1 MRMNWKRLGAFSL
14 SLALTLSMLSGCQG
28 GGNPSSSASGSGSSS
43 GEETKQVEPMD
54 LTGVTDPYQATAGIA
69 GDTVVAK
76 AGDVEITADWL
87 LYFTAVS
94 ASNYAQIYTA
104 AEIPWD
110 TQVEEGKTLEASILE
125 DALDSAVMYELISE
139 KARAEGLSFS
149 VDAQKSLANGLVS
162 MASQA
167 GSDELLEH
175 TLWANALTQDLFS
188 RQFEASDLYNQ
199 LQNLLYGEGAAEYPA
214 DEQVLAY
221 AQDELGYYK
230 AKHILL
236 KTVDTS
242 KPITDENG
250 SPTGEYEPLDAAVV
264 AEKKALAEELLA
276 QLQAA
281 GDKETLFDQLMQ
293 TYSEDTAADGTVNGA
308 EGYTAA
314 PGQMVAPF
322 EEAALALAD
331 GEVSGVV
338 ESPYGYHI
346 ILRLPLDPADFRDA
360 YVAQQ
365 MPDLRQG
372 WMDADPVQPTPEL
385 EQIDPAVFYENLQ
398 TVRAAIQQALAA
410 QEETEGGDT
419 AASSAAGST
428 SAG

>member
-1 MRMNWKRLGAFSL
+1 MRMNWKRLGALSL

-28 GGNPSSSASGSGSSS
+28 GGNLSSSASGSGSSS

-110 TQVEEGKTLEASILE
+110 TQVEEGKTLETSILE

-242 KPITDENG
+242 KPITDEDGNQ
-250 SPTGEYEPLDAAVV
+250 TGEYEPLDDAVV
-264 AEKKALAEELLA
+264 AEKTALAEDLVS

-281 GDKETLFDQLMQ
+281 ADKAALFDQLMAQ
-293 TYSEDTAADGTVNGA
+293 YSEDTASSGNLNGPD
-308 EGYTAA
+308 GYTAA

-322 EEAALALAD
+322 EEAAKALAV
-331 GEVSGVV
+331 GEVSGIV

-346 ILRLPLDPADFRDA
+346 ILRLPLDPADFRED
-360 YVAQQ
+360 YVAKL
-365 MPDLRQG
+365 MNDRYQG
-372 WMDADPVQPTPEL
+372 WLAETPVETTEAYG
-385 EQIDPAVFYENLQ
+385 QIDPSSFFEQLQSLQAAVQKE
-398 TVRAAIQQALAA
+398 IQNA
-410 QEETEGGDT
+410 Q
-419 AASSAAGST
+419 AAG
-428 SAG
+428 

>member
-1 MRMNWKRLGAFSL
+1 MRMNWKRLGALSL

-242 KPITDENG
+242 KPITDEDGNQ
-250 SPTGEYEPLDAAVV
+250 TGEYEPLDDAVV
-264 AEKKALAEELLA
+264 AEKKALAEDLVS

-281 GDKETLFDQLMQ
+281 ADKAALFDQLMAE
-293 TYSEDTAADGTVNGA
+293 YSEDTDSSGNLNGPD
-308 EGYTAA
+308 GYTAA

-322 EEAALALAD
+322 EEAAKALAV
-331 GEVSGVV
+331 GEVSGIV
-338 ESPYGYHI
+338 ESSYGYHI
-346 ILRLPLDPADFRDA
+346 ILRLPLDPADFRED
-360 YVAQQ
+360 YVAKL
-365 MPDLRQG
+365 MNDRYQG
-372 WMDADPVQPTPEL
+372 WLAETPVETTEAYS
-385 EQIDPAVFYENLQ
+385 QIDPSSFFEQLQSLQAAVQKE
-398 TVRAAIQQALAA
+398 IQNA
-410 QEETEGGDT
+410 Q
-419 AASSAAGST
+419 AAG
-428 SAG
+428 

>member
-1 MRMNWKRLGAFSL
+1 MRMNWKRLGALSL

-28 GGNPSSSASGSGSSS
+28 GGNPSSSAPGSGSSP

-110 TQVEEGKTLEASILE
+110 TQVEEGKTLETSILE

-242 KPITDENG
+242 KPITDEDGNQ
-250 SPTGEYEPLDAAVV
+250 TGEYEPLDDAVV
-264 AEKKALAEELLA
+264 AEKKALAEDLVS

-281 GDKETLFDQLMQ
+281 ADKAALFDQLMAE
-293 TYSEDTAADGTVNGA
+293 YSEDTDSSGNLNGPD
-308 EGYTAA
+308 GYTAA

-322 EEAALALAD
+322 EEAAKALAV
-331 GEVSGVV
+331 GEVSGIV

-346 ILRLPLDPADFRDA
+346 ILRLPLDPADFRED
-360 YVAQQ
+360 YVAKL
-365 MPDLRQG
+365 MNDRYQG
-372 WMDADPVQPTPEL
+372 WLAETPVETTEAYG
-385 EQIDPAVFYENLQ
+385 QIDPSSFFEQLQSLQAAVQKE
-398 TVRAAIQQALAA
+398 IQNA
-410 QEETEGGDT
+410 Q
-419 AASSAAGST
+419 AAG
-428 SAG
+428 

>member
-1 MRMNWKRLGAFSL
+1 MRMNWKRLGALSL

-242 KPITDENG
+242 KPITDEDGNQ
-250 SPTGEYEPLDAAVV
+250 TGEYEPLDDAVV
-264 AEKKALAEELLA
+264 AEKKALAEDLVS

-281 GDKETLFDQLMQ
+281 ADKAALFDQLMAE
-293 TYSEDTAADGTVNGA
+293 YSEDTDSSGNLNGPD
-308 EGYTAA
+308 GYTAA

-322 EEAALALAD
+322 EEAAKAFAV
-331 GEVSGVV
+331 GEVSGIV

-346 ILRLPLDPADFRDA
+346 ILRLPLDPADFRED
-360 YVAQQ
+360 YVAKL
-365 MPDLRQG
+365 MNDRYQG
-372 WMDADPVQPTPEL
+372 WLAETPVETTEAYG
-385 EQIDPAVFYENLQ
+385 QIDPSSFFEQLQSLQAAVQKE
-398 TVRAAIQQALAA
+398 IQNAQA
-410 QEETEGGDT
+410 EG
-419 AASSAAGST
+419 
-428 SAG
+428 

>member
-1 MRMNWKRLGAFSL
+1 MRMNWKRLGALSL

-242 KPITDENG
+242 KPITDEDGNQ
-250 SPTGEYEPLDAAVV
+250 TGEYEPLDDAVV
-264 AEKKALAEELLA
+264 AEKKALAEDLVS

-281 GDKETLFDQLMQ
+281 ADKAALFDQLMAE
-293 TYSEDTAADGTVNGA
+293 YSEDTDSSGNLNGPD
-308 EGYTAA
+308 GYTAA

-322 EEAALALAD
+322 EEAAKALAV
-331 GEVSGVV
+331 GEVSGIV

-346 ILRLPLDPADFRDA
+346 ILRLPLDPADFRED
-360 YVAQQ
+360 YVAKL
-365 MPDLRQG
+365 MNDRYQG
-372 WMDADPVQPTPEL
+372 WLAETPVETTEAYS
-385 EQIDPAVFYENLQ
+385 QIDPSSFFEQLQSLQAAVQKE
-398 TVRAAIQQALAA
+398 IQNA
-410 QEETEGGDT
+410 Q
-419 AASSAAGST
+419 AAG
-428 SAG
+428 

>member
-54 LTGVTDPYQATAGIA
+54 LTGVTDPYQTTAGIA

-242 KPITDENG
+242 KPITDEDGNQ
-250 SPTGEYEPLDAAVV
+250 TGEYEPLDDAVV
-264 AEKKALAEELLA
+264 AEKKALAEDLVS

-281 GDKETLFDQLMQ
+281 ADKAALFDQLMAE
-293 TYSEDTAADGTVNGA
+293 YSEDTDSSGNLNGPD
-308 EGYTAA
+308 GYTAA

-322 EEAALALAD
+322 EEAAKALAV
-331 GEVSGVV
+331 GEVSGIV
-338 ESPYGYHI
+338 ESSYGYHI
-346 ILRLPLDPADFRDA
+346 ILRLPLDPADFRED
-360 YVAQQ
+360 YVAKL
-365 MPDLRQG
+365 MNDRYQG
-372 WMDADPVQPTPEL
+372 WLAETPVETTEAYS
-385 EQIDPAVFYENLQ
+385 QIDPSSFFEQLQSLQAAVQKE
-398 TVRAAIQQALAA
+398 IQNA
-410 QEETEGGDT
+410 Q
-419 AASSAAGST
+419 AAG
-428 SAG
+428 